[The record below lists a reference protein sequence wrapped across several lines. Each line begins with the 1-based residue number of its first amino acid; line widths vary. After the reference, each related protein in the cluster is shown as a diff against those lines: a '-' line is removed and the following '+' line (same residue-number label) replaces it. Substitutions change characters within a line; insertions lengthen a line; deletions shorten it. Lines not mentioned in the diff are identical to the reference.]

1 MDDIEAIRLLKA
13 RYCRFLDTRD
23 IDSWRQLFAPDVLV
37 LLDVAVST
45 GGADPQT
52 MPPLVGLDAFEPV
65 VLGGIAG
72 AATMHHCH
80 TPEIELTSPVT
91 ATGIWAMED
100 LLVFP
105 DGSRL
110 HGAGHYHEEYEKRE
124 GRWQITRL
132 HLTRTLMDFT
142 AAGNDRG

>member
-1 MDDIEAIRLLKA
+1 MGDEGAVAATVLSLDLGQGDD
-13 RYCRFLDTRD
+13 F
-23 IDSWRQLFAPDVLV
+23 IDDA
-37 LLDVAVST
+37 
-45 GGADPQT
+45 GAT
-52 MPPLVGLDAFEPV
+52 FNNSLT
-65 VLGGIAG
+65 IAG

-142 AAGNDRG
+142 AAGKDRG